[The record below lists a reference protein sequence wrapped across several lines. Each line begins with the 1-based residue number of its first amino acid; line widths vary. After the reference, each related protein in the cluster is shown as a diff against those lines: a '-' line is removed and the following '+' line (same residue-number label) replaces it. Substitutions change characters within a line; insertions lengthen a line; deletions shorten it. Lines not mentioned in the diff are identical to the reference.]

1 MNLRILPLL
10 MLCAPLTAEEPG
22 VMAAVA
28 AQNPA
33 GEYAALL
40 QQITTLLNGVHD
52 QAGADAAAKH
62 YISLYTKLDSM
73 EDNGPEDI
81 SDLYA
86 AYEASKERVEQNYF
100 YGSQALAN
108 AMVGNPSRGIC
119 PSPVTPQIESEL
131 AERLQLAYSLLP
143 DVVKKGVSGG
153 PGLSKETAWVIT
165 TEKPHAQRAEYIFTH
180 LFQPYRLIGLEDAT
194 SSTLLRSR
202 VEHTETHIYRIYSL
216 ELPHRGKLHHVE
228 MWEDVT
234 GCYKRVSAEEA
245 RQAIAEFSALMED
258 WITMLE
264 GVCTPES
271 AQAATAILQ
280 QHRQRYFE
288 LKQILVSRPPAE
300 TEPCELAEA
309 RMHDLLYD
317 KLDTQPL
324 DYVYDTN
331 NELTKPDRERALQA
345 IHQEILKR
353 LNNAQDK
360 ASADAA
366 ADFLNDMHGIAH
378 IFLHRSIDYDLERNE
393 DMNPL
398 ILQEQERLKATRYY
412 GSAPLAKTLAHE
424 YDAYEPQELTPEVAL
439 EIEHLIREALALSP
453 REEHRSFT
461 GGPGFT
467 KETAWN
473 IPAKTLIA
481 LNNDLQEIQL
491 PLIIL
496 FPDYRFE
503 MNGSYTTEEGF
514 FQGRLYERTPI
525 RVLLNGKLYHY
536 AMWIDFTDGHY
547 VPTEEEYHT
556 ERAKFETSYQERL
569 RILESVHD
577 TASANAAAE
586 LLREWR
592 AAPAPLWHPLGNP
605 LSYLEQA
612 LNLFLQIQAAEEK
625 LCKVNCY
632 ESTALKIL
640 LYTPKGKG
648 TTQTMELSPA
658 EKEAWRRWR
667 TQQSQQ
673 KTYRYVQVLQKE
685 LPQVRDTASAL
696 ALAKTL
702 HDLDGESI
710 YSHINLLKYYDAD
723 ASTNTLPIRR
733 HLQRIKN
740 ALYYG
745 AIDLANILEER
756 SGPSGPGFVEQEHDD
771 VTPAE

>member
-73 EDNGPEDI
+73 EDNCPEDI

-86 AYEASKERVEQNYF
+86 DYEASKERVEQNYF

-153 PGLSKETAWVIT
+153 PGLSRETAWIIT
-165 TEKPHAQRAEYIFTH
+165 SEKPHAQRAEYIFTH
-180 LFQPYRLIGLEDAT
+180 LFQPYRLIGLGDAT

-280 QHRQRYFE
+280 QNRQRYFE

-300 TEPCELAEA
+300 TEPSELAEA

-324 DYVYDTN
+324 EYVYETDK
-331 NELTKPDRERALQA
+331 ELTKPDRERALQA
-345 IHQEILKR
+345 IHQAILKR

-412 GSAPLAKTLAHE
+412 GSAPLAKILAHE
-424 YDAYEPQELTPEVAL
+424 YDAYEPQELTPEAAR
-439 EIEHLIREALALSP
+439 EIERIIREAIALSHRP
-453 REEHRSFT
+453 EHRTIT

-467 KETAWN
+467 QETAWR
-473 IPAKTLIA
+473 IPAETL
-481 LNNDLQEIQL
+481 LKLKNDITRYEL
-491 PLIIL
+491 PLIVQ

-503 MNGSYTTEEGF
+503 IDGDRPAEEGF
-514 FQGRLYERTPI
+514 IKGRVYERNQV

-536 AMWIDFTDGHY
+536 AMWIDFTDGRY
-547 VPTEEEYHT
+547 VPSDEEYHT
-556 ERAKFETSYQERL
+556 ERTQYIHSLQEEL
-569 RILESVHD
+569 QILTTVHD
-577 TASANAAAE
+577 AASADAAAA
-586 LLREWR
+586 LLRDRPE
-592 AAPAPLWHPLGNP
+592 APFPLQQPFGSIFSEADLCFD
-605 LSYLEQA
+605 LYIRRQKTVE
-612 LNLFLQIQAAEEK
+612 NLY
-625 LCKVNCY
+625 KVDCY
-632 ESTALKIL
+632 GSTALKIL

-658 EKEAWRRWR
+658 ETEAWRRWR

-702 HDLDGESI
+702 HDLNGERI